1 MFALRGYNLRL
12 RSRAARARVRSG
24 RALRDRGAVD
34 LPGQVAQPRPGVT
47 IRDVGYIVPKL
58 GGIILGQQIAP
69 RNAQKLR
76 AS

>member
-24 RALRDRGAVD
+24 RARRDRGAGD
-34 LPGQVAQPRPGVT
+34 LPRQVAQPRPGVT

-69 RNAQKLR
+69 RGTLKNF